1 MSEWIEL
8 PCIGPEHIKAAR
20 MIKHI
25 VTGNLDA
32 HINSFPE
39 FKGKE
44 KHFLKAQLVRMMHNC
59 EIVPTGM
66 YKAVDDK
73 RRFEL
78 NQLVKLKLILN
89 TIYLKLRRSWA
100 KLRIG
105 FTTILSFSR
114 LAELPT
120 IFPRTSTK
128 TRLTSSGLVW
138 RRRTRRLID

>member
-1 MSEWIEL
+1 MSEWTEL
-8 PCIGPEHIKAAR
+8 PCIGPEHIKTAR

-73 RRFEL
+73 RRF
-78 NQLVKLKLILN
+78 
-89 TIYLKLRRSWA
+89 
-100 KLRIG
+100 
-105 FTTILSFSR
+105 
-114 LAELPT
+114 
-120 IFPRTSTK
+120 
-128 TRLTSSGLVW
+128 
-138 RRRTRRLID
+138 